1 MEQINYKWL
10 FGFLKTNKYSL
21 SFPCLLSFP
30 IFFVLQRLSL
40 PIPDYILFG
49 FVFCLCFLCWFFKL
63 FKIPH
68 FKEKEI
74 GILIVFPTVPQL
86 YDEIKLISD
95 ELFRLISSL
104 NIQNVNVKFTR
115 NNLFLNKENEIQK
128 VLLKTKASIVVYA
141 EFRHDTRNNEDICH
155 FRQIKFLTPFPEG
168 VLSLQKDIEQSFYK
182 IPMGY
187 FLRDTLGQRDKVVE
201 NVCILSTALLSNA
214 LRAWGQIDKAQE
226 LLFNLRKDFPQ
237 IKDNPFIKKN
247 LAICK
252 LVQCQDLYYLNIY
265 RKGVFNIDKELLQQL
280 RLQLIQAYEL
290 YGDSNIFL
298 LLSVVNFLLGEEKK
312 SWANIQRV
320 CSRSSKGNYAAN
332 FSYSFLFC
340 FNDNIIDA
348 KRNLDKFYNDVEA
361 LPIHSDGLWHMIH
374 FTEYVLLVH
383 PEKYCLYFH
392 LSNIYR
398 LVSFNIALEKM
409 QKFLEECKIHAAPS
423 RFIKLAEETISFY
436 RTEISVDLQ
445 K

>member
-1 MEQINYKWL
+1 MEQIDFKWL
-10 FGFLKTNKYSL
+10 FGFLKSNKYNFY
-21 SFPCLLSFP
+21 FPCFLSIL
-30 IFFVLQRLSL
+30 IFCFLQHLDL
-40 PIPDYILFG
+40 PIPDYILF
-49 FVFCLCFLCWFFKL
+49 FLILVLCFCCWFFKL
-63 FKIPH
+63 FKIPS

-86 YDEIKLISD
+86 YDEVKLISD
-95 ELFRLISSL
+95 ELQNLVSSL

-115 NNLFLNKENEIQK
+115 NNLFLNKEKEIQNI
-128 VLLKTKASIVVYA
+128 LLKTKASIVVYA
-141 EFRHDTRNNEDICH
+141 EFRHDTRNNEDIFH
-155 FRQIKFLTPFPEG
+155 FRQIKFLTLFPVG

-237 IKDNPFIKKN
+237 IKENPFIKKN

-252 LVQCQDLYYLNIY
+252 LVQCQNLYYSNIY

-280 RLQLIQAYEL
+280 RLQLVQAYEL
-290 YGDSNIFL
+290 YEDSNVFL

-348 KRNLDKFYNDVEA
+348 KRNLDKFYNDMEA
-361 LPIHSDGLWHMIH
+361 LPVHSDGLWHMIH
-374 FTEYVLLVH
+374 FTEYVLSEH

-398 LVSFNIALEKM
+398 LVSFNMALEKM
-409 QKFLEECKIHAAPS
+409 QKFLEECEMHKAPS
-423 RFIKLAEETISFY
+423 HFIKLAEETIAFY
-436 RTEISVDLQ
+436 KTEISANL
-445 K
+445 